1 MPGLFG
7 GFGEALRAKTQGK
20 MPFDEGLKGIRG
32 FIKRIAEEKKM
43 ASDLLFMATY
53 MASITT
59 AGVSRPDIFS
69 YTGKRYEYVSSK
81 YVGKADY
88 FVKRWNYSYSEALKI
103 VAKTMKNEVLKSV
116 FNRYANSIESGVP
129 DEEFLERELATIRS
143 VYRNSVE
150 QGIEMVK
157 KWGDAYVAML
167 FSGVLVALII
177 MLSVAIFAPGGIEST
192 LNLSYLI
199 VIFISAFGLITMF
212 RAMPEDR
219 RTHGLRDRCSR
230 EQAIIRRMERPL
242 LGVTGLGCVIL
253 WVLGVNAGF
262 IYLLTGVLL
271 APLGIIGFNDD
282 RHIIGRD
289 TDFPTFIRTLGSVM
303 GGKGVP
309 LVQGIVEVDRASLPK
324 IRDFVDSI
332 YSKLN
337 LGLDENQ
344 SWNRF
349 IGESGSNNIYK
360 YTNIFRDS
368 VTLGGSPDKVGLIV
382 GTSCLEQ
389 VLLRD
394 KRHMVSMGFVS
405 LLVPMHAAMVG
416 ILLFLFQIMANIS
429 ESMKTMMSSLG
440 ESQAA
445 ISGSGSVMPAGLNV
459 GFFMNFPIDKMTTYV
474 MIVIFLITIANIIAG
489 RIVYGGDRYIFYL
502 FAAVLFIIS
511 GALTLIAP
519 LIVTILLPISLPGPI
534 TGA

>member
-1 MPGLFG
+1 MAGVFG
-7 GFGEALRAKTQGK
+7 GFAEAIKAKSRGK
-20 MPFDEGLKGIRG
+20 IFLENELKGIRG
-32 FIKRIAEEKKM
+32 FIDRVDEEKRM
-43 ASDLLFMATY
+43 AADLLFMATY

-59 AGVSRPDIFS
+59 AGISRPDIFS
-69 YTGKRYEYVSSK
+69 FTGRRYEYVPSK
-81 YVGKADY
+81 YVQKADY

-103 VAKTMKNEVLKSV
+103 VAKNLRNEVLKSV

-177 MLSVAIFAPGGIEST
+177 MLSVAIFSPGGIDAT

-199 VIFISAFGLITMF
+199 VIFISVFGLVTMF
-212 RAMPEDR
+212 RSVPEDR
-219 RTHGLRDRCSR
+219 RTHGLAERCSR
-230 EQAIIRRMERPL
+230 EQATIRRMERPL
-242 LGVTGLGCVIL
+242 LLVTGAGCVML
-253 WVLGVNAGF
+253 WVLGMGAGY
-262 IYLLTGVLL
+262 IYLFAGILL
-271 APLGIIGFNDD
+271 APLGIIGFIDD
-282 RHIIGRD
+282 NHIIGRD

-303 GGKGVP
+303 GGKGLP
-309 LVQGIVEVDRASLPK
+309 MVQGFVEVDRASLPK
-324 IRDFVDSI
+324 IRDLVDSI

-368 VTLGGSPDKVGLIV
+368 VTLGGSPDKVALIV
-382 GTSCLEQ
+382 GTSSLEQ

-394 KRHMVSMGFVS
+394 KRHMVSMGFVT

-429 ESMKTMMSSLG
+429 QSMETMMSSLG

-445 ISGSGSVMPAGLNV
+445 ISGGGSIMPSGLN
-459 GFFMNFPIDKMTTYV
+459 GTFLMNFPIDKMTAYV
-474 MIVIFLITIANIIAG
+474 MIIILLITVSNIIAG

-502 FAAVLFIIS
+502 FATILFIIS
-511 GALTLIAP
+511 GALAIAAP
-519 LIVTILLPISLPGPI
+519 VIVGTFLPIAMPGV
-534 TGA
+534 

>member
-1 MPGLFG
+1 MADVFG
-7 GFGEALRAKTQGK
+7 GFPEAIKTKTHGK
-20 MPFDEGLKGIRG
+20 APFEEGLKGIRG
-32 FIKRIAEEKKM
+32 FIDRVDEEKRM
-43 ASDLLFMATY
+43 AADLLFMATY

-59 AGVSRPDIFS
+59 AGISRPDIFS
-69 YTGKRYEYVSSK
+69 FTGKRYEYVPSK

-103 VAKTMKNEVLKSV
+103 VAKNMRNEMLKSV

-129 DEEFLERELATIRS
+129 DEEFLDRELSTIRS
-143 VYRNSVE
+143 VYRNTVE

-167 FSGVLVALII
+167 FSAVLIALII
-177 MLSVAIFAPGGIEST
+177 MLSVAIFAPGGIDAT
-192 LNLSYLI
+192 LNLAYFAICLI
-199 VIFISAFGLITMF
+199 SVFGLITMF
-212 RAMPEDR
+212 RAVPEDR
-219 RTHGLRDRCSR
+219 RTHGLSDRCSR
-230 EQAIIRRMERPL
+230 EQATIRRMERPL
-242 LGVTGLGCVIL
+242 ILVTGAGCIML
-253 WVLGVNAGF
+253 WVLGVNGGLVYLFAG
-262 IYLLTGVLL
+262 ILL
-271 APLGIIGFNDD
+271 APLGILSFIDD
-282 RHIIGRD
+282 SHIIGRD

-303 GGKGVP
+303 GGKGIP
-309 LVQGIVEVDRASLPK
+309 MVQGFLEVDRASLPK
-324 IRDFVDSI
+324 IRDLVDSI

-349 IGESGSNNIYK
+349 IGESGSNYIYK

-405 LLVPMHAAMVG
+405 LLIPMHAAMVG
-416 ILLFLFQIMANIS
+416 ILLFLFHIMANIS
-429 ESMKTMMSSLG
+429 AAIESVMASLG

-445 ISGSGSVMPAGLNV
+445 ISGSSSSMPAGLDV
-459 GFFMNFPIDKMTTYV
+459 AFLMHFPVDKMTAYV
-474 MIVIFLITIANIIAG
+474 MIIIFLITISNIIAG

-502 FAAVLFIIS
+502 FATVLFTIS
-511 GALTLIAP
+511 GVLAIIAP
-519 LIVTILLPISLPGPI
+519 VIVNLFFSIPTIPG
-534 TGA
+534 A